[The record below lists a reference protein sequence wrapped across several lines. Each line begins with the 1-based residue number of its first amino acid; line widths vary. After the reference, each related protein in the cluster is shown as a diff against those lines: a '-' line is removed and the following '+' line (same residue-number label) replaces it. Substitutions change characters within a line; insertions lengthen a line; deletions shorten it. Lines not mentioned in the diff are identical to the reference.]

1 MNSLNSLL
9 KNLNNND
16 IILGIILMI
25 YIFGDYQIPTE
36 LAPYLTSIT
45 GYSIML
51 VLFAIA
57 LCNSNLL
64 VVILLGIS
72 FILLI
77 KRSNRNHPVNV
88 MPSQNYRD
96 NVMNSL
102 NDNNRFNNINSPS
115 KQELEELM
123 VENISTINF
132 RNNNSEPASFKP
144 TTSTSNNVFEL

>member
-144 TTSTSNNVFEL
+144 TTSTSINVFEL

>member
-25 YIFGDYQIPTE
+25 YIFGDYQTPTE
-36 LAPYLTSIT
+36 VAPYLTSIT

-51 VLFAIA
+51 VLFGIA

-102 NDNNRFNNINSPS
+102 NDDNRFNNINSPS

-123 VENISTINF
+123 VENISTVNF
-132 RNNNSEPASFKP
+132 RNDNSEPASFKP

>member
-1 MNSLNSLL
+1 MNSVNSLL

-25 YIFGDYQIPTE
+25 YIFGDYQTPTE
-36 LAPYLTSIT
+36 VAPYLTNIT
-45 GYSIML
+45 GYSIMF
-51 VLFAIA
+51 VLFIIA

-64 VVILLGIS
+64 VTILLGIS

-77 KRSNRNHPVNV
+77 NRSNRNHPVNV

-96 NVMNSL
+96 NVMNNL
-102 NDNNRFNNINSPS
+102 NQDNRFNNINSPS

-123 VENISTINF
+123 VENISTVNF
-132 RNNNSEPASFKP
+132 RKDIEPASFKP
-144 TTSTSNNVFEL
+144 TICSSTNVFEL